1 MRLQSGGIFTPG
13 PIGYRLRDSLS
24 TEDKSAL
31 ESASQG
37 ACQKVVNERYEV
49 RLAGAGGQ
57 GLVLAG
63 QILAEAAI
71 YDGKNAAQSQSYGAE
86 ARGGASLSEVVI
98 SDGKIDYPRVI
109 EADLLLAMSQEAC
122 DKYSPGLKEE
132 GILIVD
138 SVHVHRV
145 PTRKAYRIPITQIA
159 EEATGQRL
167 TANVVALGIIV
178 GLTGI
183 VSREAIEAAVKARTP
198 KGMEEANLQA
208 LAAGF
213 EEAERILS
221 EG

>member
-1 MRLQSGGIFTPG
+1 M
-13 PIGYRLRDSLS
+13 
-24 TEDKSAL
+24 
-31 ESASQG
+31 
-37 ACQKVVNERYEV
+37 
-49 RLAGAGGQ
+49 
-57 GLVLAG
+57 VLAG

-71 YDGKNAAQSQSYGAE
+71 YDGKNATQSQSYGAE
-86 ARGGASLSEVVI
+86 ARGGASRSEVVI
-98 SDGKIDYPRVI
+98 SEGESDYPRVI

-183 VSREAIEAAVKARTP
+183 VSHKAIKVAVKARTP

-213 EEAERILS
+213 EGAEKILS

>member
-1 MRLQSGGIFTPG
+1 
-13 PIGYRLRDSLS
+13 
-24 TEDKSAL
+24 
-31 ESASQG
+31 
-37 ACQKVVNERYEV
+37 
-49 RLAGAGGQ
+49 LAGAGGQ
-57 GLVLAG
+57 GLILAG

-71 YDGKNAAQSQSYGAE
+71 YDGKNATQSQSYGAE
-86 ARGGASLSEVVI
+86 ARGGASRSEVVI
-98 SDGKIDYPRVI
+98 SEGEIDYPRVI

-122 DKYSPGLKEE
+122 DKYFPDLKEE

-145 PTRKAYRIPITQIA
+145 PARKAYRIPITQIA

-183 VSREAIEAAVKARTP
+183 VSREAIEAAVKNRMP
-198 KGMEEANLQA
+198 KGMKEINLQA
-208 LAAGF
+208 LTAGF
-213 EEAERILS
+213 EEAKRIIS